1 MAIGRK
7 NKYITPGLVY
17 TRDPQQL
24 FTDVAERLT
33 TIGGEPSEM
42 TMPDLTRWFA
52 GSFLYKTPNNE
63 LIPINRVVG
72 GFNQTRI
79 RYMGQFDLWH
89 IVFHPTDTTAA
100 DRGAYLELCRDT
112 LEKTIDFY
120 ESFVDDYYIR
130 NLPIDRDI
138 LEKTNLIGV
147 TDSINYDS
155 FYNFYSKEYE
165 NAISNASIT
174 ENLLPNFYSIYDEA
188 SWPLE
193 LGNSLKSS
201 VINTLG
207 GLFESTVKEGFL
219 ASAASDNADA
229 RSRFLKYFKDF
240 GNTVSSA
247 DSIPASIRDSYKYFI
262 FDKSALLLLTA
273 SESEKANMFPMQNKI
288 SFSTGNTSI
297 FSDFLLSESLE
308 KELPKLIIEKEKSS
322 DGSVSLPQATSMA
335 EFIPTSIDTVDSSLE
350 YSSGPK
356 NIPMIGDEGNP
367 LSFRAWADTNL
378 FSSPRES
385 EILFIGNKE
394 LWIPLAASTTPSVQ
408 DAPSVQDVPPT
419 TVGDTDSGGG
429 SLTDATDQQTVFVDE
444 DVPISTL
451 EELFTGQSPEILE
464 TVKEEIGRIERTQG
478 RNVGSI
484 YAMAPAYAETV
495 LYKIEKYSYPAADA
509 TESNS
514 TPICTYF
521 IPNSSEMQKCN
532 FVDTQIKHGKK
543 YKYVV
548 TAYDM
553 VVSSRIK
560 YLNPDL
566 NPQENS
572 ITVTVTEDG
581 FKNVAVL
588 RKQEVAVVENMVAID
603 NPPVPPEVNITPY
616 KSVPDKVL
624 VSLNNSV
631 GDFVTSPIMI
641 EPSMEEANI
650 QNIKHSQRR
659 IDDKVRFVSDDTPAT
674 FIVYR
679 SKEEPKTYQDF
690 ANKKLKEISTGNI
703 ATSTAFNDPIEP
715 NTDYYYTFRIKDVHG
730 NLSNPS
736 IIYHLKMNDQDAGP
750 PFLDLSIFDLKEEEP
765 FKQKEIKKVMRR
777 YVQILPTVSQ
787 GLLNVPLSDLEDV
800 ETVADINGSQIVL
813 GVADES
819 LWNKTFKIRFTSK
832 KTGRKVDL
840 DVKFVHEHRISET

>member
-1 MAIGRK
+1 MKPSLTVEANSPPRVF
-7 NKYITPGLVY
+7 ITL
-17 TRDPQQL
+17 D
-24 FTDVAERLT
+24 FKE
-33 TIGGEPSEM
+33 
-42 TMPDLTRWFA
+42 F
-52 GSFLYKTPNNE
+52 PNSN
-63 LIPINRVVG
+63 
-72 GFNQTRI
+72 
-79 RYMGQFDLWH
+79 GQD
-89 IVFHPTDTTAA
+89 
-100 DRGAYLELCRDT
+100 
-112 LEKTIDFY
+112 
-120 ESFVDDYYIR
+120 
-130 NLPIDRDI
+130 
-138 LEKTNLIGV
+138 
-147 TDSINYDS
+147 
-155 FYNFYSKEYE
+155 
-165 NAISNASIT
+165 AS
-174 ENLLPNFYSIYDEA
+174 S
-188 SWPLE
+188 
-193 LGNSLKSS
+193 
-201 VINTLG
+201 
-207 GLFESTVKEGFL
+207 VKEGFM

-229 RSRFLKYFKDF
+229 RSRYMKYFKDF

-262 FDKSALLLLTA
+262 FDKSALRLLTA

-297 FSDFLLSESLE
+297 FSDFLLSKSLE

-322 DGSVSLPQATSMA
+322 DGSVSLPQATSMT

-356 NIPMIGDEGNP
+356 RIPVIGDASNP
-367 LSFRAWADTNL
+367 LSFKAWADTNL

-385 EILFIGNKE
+385 EILFIGNQE
-394 LWIPLAASTTPSVQ
+394 LWISLTPPSVQ
-408 DAPSVQDVPPT
+408 DALRS
-419 TVGDTDSGGG
+419 
-429 SLTDATDQQTVFVDE
+429 
-444 DVPISTL
+444 
-451 EELFTGQSPEILE
+451 EEEAFTGHSPEILE
-464 TVKEEIGRIERTQG
+464 TVKEEINRLERTQG

-532 FVDTQIKHGKK
+532 FVDTQIKYGKK
-543 YKYVV
+543 YKYVL

-553 VVSSRIK
+553 VISSRIK
-560 YLNPDL
+560 YLEPDS

-572 ITVTVTEDG
+572 ITVTVLEED
-581 FKNVAVL
+581 FENVAVL
-588 RKQEVAVVENMVAID
+588 RKQEVAVVENMVTTD

-641 EPSMEEANI
+641 EPSMEATKI

-659 IDDKVRFVSDDTPAT
+659 IDDKVRFVSDDTPAK

-690 ANKKLKEISTGNI
+690 ANKKLKEISTGKI
-703 ATSTAFNDPIEP
+703 ATSTAFNDSIEP
-715 NTDYYYTFRIKDVHG
+715 NTDYYYTFRIEDVHG

-736 IIYHLKMNDQDAGP
+736 IIYHLKMNDSDAGP
-750 PFLDLSIFDLKEEEP
+750 PFLDLSIFDIQEEEP
-765 FKQKEIKKVMRR
+765 FAQKEIKKAMRR

-800 ETVADINGSQIVL
+800 ETVANINGSQIVL